1 MKLES
6 HNLNQL
12 SKSSKASSNETGMRI
27 SISQK
32 HSDTLGD
39 STQVKIVIPTTPAPS
54 NVNFSQESNKASY
67 SVSKDTTLNNQL
79 KRTARKTMASLT
91 PKKQISKLS
100 KPPKFSVVTLDSD
113 DENECITDHKS
124 NKQIKLDEPDP
135 AKSKNTALISHNGPC
150 PIDKKSDENGCGLK
164 IVATKSLIDSKD
176 SAVENDSKLDSCVTG
191 QTLEMQIALFETECQ
206 KYLSSTECDKVKTKL
221 KKRVLAISD
230 RYKSNSR
237 LQEFLSD
244 RMNKLNTANE
254 ELKKRPHKIFIVIKD
269 VLDEL
274 TKYGTRS
281 SFAPPTTGGDALP
294 NQIPS
299 QANEDNLN
307 IQPGPSGLQQEL
319 RIKEDSEIPQKERKV
334 MTDLQIAKRKR
345 HIRKLENA
353 LKACGREIA
362 RCEEED
368 LGLDDLDNDNSSYMK
383 VSRYRARYMKI
394 YRKIAQLRELNASLE
409 RKQDKKFKTEASRI
423 PEINEQ
429 IEKMVNREKSFP
441 DFSDILK
448 LYTNYYKE
456 KNLIVGKESAQ
467 AEGNICTLKFSYT
480 NSSILSRLGS

>member
-1 MKLES
+1 MKLKS

-12 SKSSKASSNETGMRI
+12 SKNSKASSNNETGMRI

-39 STQVKIVIPTTPAPS
+39 STQVKIVIPTTPAPP
-54 NVNFSQESNKASY
+54 NINFSQGSNKASY
-67 SVSKDTTLNNQL
+67 SVSKDTTQNNQL

-91 PKKQISKLS
+91 PKKQISKLL

-113 DENECITDHKS
+113 DENECKTDHKP
-124 NKQIKLDEPDP
+124 NKQIKLDDQ
-135 AKSKNTALISHNGPC
+135 AKSNNTALISPNGPC

-164 IVATKSLIDSKD
+164 IIATKSLIVSKD
-176 SAVENDSKLDSCVTG
+176 SAVENDLKLDSCVTG

-244 RMNKLNTANE
+244 RMNKLKTANE

-299 QANEDNLN
+299 QANEDDLN

-368 LGLDDLDNDNSSYMK
+368 LGLDDLDNENSAYMK

-467 AEGNICTLKFSYT
+467 AEGNICTLKFS
-480 NSSILSRLGS
+480 